1 MSKFQDFL
9 DKHFHQIFSN
19 THFFYTVAFLLSSLI
34 IALLSFIPNAGN
46 AILFLAT
53 TFSLTFI
60 FLMCEGLIPQLETYL
75 FSPEKKFDRKKL
87 ICFLINYFIAFF
99 IILPY
104 FLAGKSNQFIIE
116 FLGWDIAL
124 PIIFITIYFGWNLIQ
139 IFYLRIGF
147 ENISVRVNE
156 KVNDKL
162 GSSKK
167 KELIDIL
174 ILIIALIIPVLIQ
187 LGTFFGFLPEFTPQ
201 SGDPTEPLIWYT
213 ASNIIII
220 LIIFITSWRLITL
233 FLRSR
238 KFSSTNSYS
247 SMFYILL
254 WLIIWFR
261 TFSFFSAMQGVVQ
274 PTTELEILTRL
285 IDILL
290 MVLTAFLVLKSLGDK
305 IYDSIIFKPN
315 NIAFFLFSFTL
326 LYIEGQ
332 VIMITGVG
340 SLAGVFGDRN
350 QINLMNNFLIIIV
363 TVCFYWWYSEHSL
376 ERKGFIIRKRFYPE
390 DVISII
396 NNFRDFLET
405 RDALDSNK
413 IGDTEVQDFLD
424 SEKIKI
430 PVKETY
436 EEKPEIIDEDSGINS
451 ENLDLKE

>member
-1 MSKFQDFL
+1 MSKVQDFI

-19 THFFYTVAFLLSSLI
+19 THFFYTIAFLLSSLI

-60 FLMCEGLIPQLETYL
+60 FLMCEGLIPQLERYL
-75 FSPEKKFDRKKL
+75 FPPEKKFDQKKL

-104 FLAGKSNQFIIE
+104 FLAGKSNQLLIE

-147 ENISVRVNE
+147 EDISVNVNE
-156 KVNDKL
+156 KVNDKFS
-162 GSSKK
+162 SSKK

-174 ILIIALIIPVLIQ
+174 ILIVALIIPVLIQ

-201 SGDPTEPLIWYT
+201 SGDPTEPLIWYA
-213 ASNIIII
+213 ASNIIIV
-220 LIIFITSWRLITL
+220 LIIIITSWRLITL
-233 FLRSR
+233 FHRSR
-238 KFSSTNSYS
+238 KFGSSNSYS

-274 PTTELEILTRL
+274 TTTELEILTRL

-305 IYDSIIFKPN
+305 IYDSVIFKPN

-332 VIMITGVG
+332 IIMITGVG
-340 SLAGVFGDRN
+340 SLTGVFADRN
-350 QINLMNNFLIIIV
+350 QINLINNFLIIII
-363 TVCFYWWYSEHSL
+363 TVSFYWWYSEHAL
-376 ERKGFIIRKRFYPE
+376 ERKGFIIRTRFYPE
-390 DVISII
+390 DVVSII
-396 NNFRDFLET
+396 NDFKDFLET
-405 RDALDSNK
+405 KDALDTNK

-424 SEKIKI
+424 SKKIQI
-430 PVKETY
+430 QVIEPIEDNPDIT
-436 EEKPEIIDEDSGINS
+436 EEDSGINT
-451 ENLDLKE
+451 ENLKHY